1 LLTVSLAPPNIFD
14 DITSFQD
21 ALLVGMAARHRTC
34 VAAERA
40 AAVKG
45 AADAEGGSAARHN
58 SVKARLERRRS
69 GASGDVD
76 AAETAALDSAFT
88 RCVAALGSLRRFHL
102 GVATRYLS
110 STTTGTG
117 SSTFRTL
124 LKECIDGTD
133 EAATRRDEV

>member
-1 LLTVSLAPPNIFD
+1 MLLEPFILLCGRAHPSPRCLLTVLR
-14 DITSFQD
+14 
-21 ALLVGMAARHRTC
+21 G
-34 VAAERA
+34 
-40 AAVKG
+40 
-45 AADAEGGSAARHN
+45 
-58 SVKARLERRRS
+58 S
-69 GASGDVD
+69 GAREIGFAKKVNE
-76 AAETAALDSAFT
+76 A
-88 RCVAALGSLRRFHL
+88 LRRFHL